1 MARMPRMS
9 KKEKL
14 TLLADIEDGYRPFD
28 KHALNLLRSLLE
40 DSDAEVRAEAIA
52 CLWNDPDPKWID
64 LLMHKANE
72 DVHSEV
78 RAHAISALGRY
89 VFEGEAATY
98 EDWDGHETAIS
109 PEDYVRVSDF
119 LFRIAQDPEEA
130 LEARRYAIE
139 ALAFRSDDPDVLD
152 LIEWAYEHR
161 DRRLKVSALFAM
173 ARNGDPKWTEYILAE
188 LHSHDSEIQYEAVR
202 AAGELGLHEA
212 TDSLIEIARGKGI
225 RKPLRLL
232 AIYALGETGDERAYP
247 VLDRFTRSRDRDVR
261 EVAREAIEEWFAVS
275 AMEQM
280 VDEQVDDYYDED
292 NPLSASIDVDSLPD
306 IWADPIGTFS
316 RN

>member
-1 MARMPRMS
+1 MARVPRMT

-28 KHALNLLRSLLE
+28 KHALTLLRSLL
-40 DSDAEVRAEAIA
+40 DDTDAEVRAEAIA
-52 CLWNDPDPKWID
+52 CLWNDPDPKWIE
-64 LLMHKANE
+64 LLMQKASE
-72 DVHSEV
+72 DIHADV

-98 EDWDGHETAIS
+98 EDWDGHDMTIS

-139 ALAFRSDDPDVLD
+139 ALAFRTDDPDVLD
-152 LIEWAYEHR
+152 LIEWAFQHR

-173 ARNGDPKWTEYILAE
+173 ARNGDPKWTDYILTE
-188 LHSHDSEIQYEAVR
+188 LRSPDPEIQYEAVR
-202 AAGELGLHEA
+202 ASGELGLHEA
-212 TDSLIEIARGKGI
+212 TDALIEIARSKGI

-247 VLDRFTRSRDRDVR
+247 VLDRFSHSRDRDVR
-261 EVAREAIEEWFAVS
+261 EVAREAMEEWFTIS

-280 VDEQVDDYYDED
+280 VEDEVDDYDDE
-292 NPLSASIDVDSLPD
+292 NPFAPTVEIEGLPD
-306 IWADPIGTFS
+306 IWADSIGTFS

>member
-1 MARMPRMS
+1 MARTPRMS

-28 KHALNLLRSLLE
+28 KHALALLRSLL
-40 DSDAEVRAEAIA
+40 DDTDAEVRAEAIA

-64 LLMHKANE
+64 VLIGKAAE
-72 DVHSEV
+72 DVHADV

-98 EDWDGHETAIS
+98 EEWDSHETTIS
-109 PEDYVRVSDF
+109 PSDYARVSDF
-119 LFRIAQDPEEA
+119 LFRIAQDPEEP
-130 LEARRYAIE
+130 LETRRYAVE
-139 ALAFRSDDPDVLD
+139 ALAFRSEDADVLD

-161 DRRLKVSALFAM
+161 DRRMKVSAIFAM
-173 ARNGDPKWTEYILAE
+173 ARNGDPKWTDYILAE
-188 LHSHDSEIQYEAVR
+188 LQSDDPEIQYEAVR

-212 TDSLIEIARGKGI
+212 TELLIEIARSRNI

-247 VLDRFTRSRDRDVR
+247 VLDRFTHSRDHDIR

-280 VDEQVDDYYDED
+280 AEETLDEYDDE
-292 NPLSASIDVDSLPD
+292 NPFGATVEVEGLPD
-306 IWADPIGTFS
+306 IWV
-316 RN
+316 

>member
-1 MARMPRMS
+1 MARTPRMS

-28 KHALNLLRSLLE
+28 KHALTLLRSLL
-40 DSDAEVRAEAIA
+40 DDADAEVRAEAIA
-52 CLWNDPDPKWID
+52 CLWNDPDPKWIAV
-64 LLMHKANE
+64 LMRKATE
-72 DVHSEV
+72 DVHADV

-89 VFEGEAATY
+89 VFEGEAASY
-98 EDWDGHETAIS
+98 EDWDGHEITITQ
-109 PEDYVRVSDF
+109 DDFVRVSEF

-139 ALAFRSDDPDVLD
+139 ALAFRTEDPEVLD
-152 LIEWAYEHR
+152 LIEWAYQHR

-173 ARNGDPKWTEYILAE
+173 ARNGDPKWTDYILTE
-188 LHSHDSEIQYEAVR
+188 LRSQDSEIQYEAVR

-212 TDSLIEIARGKGI
+212 TDLLIEIARTKGV

-247 VLDRFTRSRDRDVR
+247 VLDRFTHSRDRDVR
-261 EVAREAIEEWFAVS
+261 EVARDAIEEWFAVT
-275 AMEQM
+275 AIEQM
-280 VDEQVDDYYDED
+280 ADETLEEDGDEG
-292 NPLSASIDVDSLPD
+292 PLSQNLQFDNLPD
-306 IWADPIGTFS
+306 IWADPTGTFS